1 MDKKRRKTRRT
12 IEIVI
17 WTVIALI
24 SVSISI
30 YHVRTD
36 SYLISFYLLYMAI
49 PIAVTILLL
58 YSYVIMPQKEELKEL
73 KSQLKFIDDKIT
85 AFYKETINQI
95 KKSSRKPEPKPRRSK
110 WNF

>member
-1 MDKKRRKTRRT
+1 MDKKRKKWRN
-12 IEIVI
+12 IEMVMWAI
-17 WTVIALI
+17 TALI
-24 SVSISI
+24 AVSVSI

-58 YSYVIMPQKEELKEL
+58 YSYIIKPQKEEIKEL
-73 KSQLKFIDDKIT
+73 KKQLKFIDDKMT
-85 AFYKETINQI
+85 AFYKETIIQI